1 MAAYRT
7 KIIDYDYKER
17 VAVYRRSIEYGN
29 KTEICSDTET
39 GHRQKYAEMSE
50 TKQKESDNRR
60 VRYYRKIEHD
70 LIEIAL
76 MNPDLCT
83 AVTLTF
89 RDSVTSYN
97 YAVGAWESFLKR
109 LRHSVD
115 MPLKYICVWEYQK
128 ARSKKEGIE
137 NGGVFHFHAIMNIG
151 YFEHSVLEKVW
162 GNGYVWIDQLEYDK
176 KREKAVKYAMKYIV
190 KELTKRIEAGEDER
204 GERFYF
210 TSNNLRKPQEKVV
223 KEQLNLDDLIVEH
236 MENMI
241 KDGSYEIKNARGKAI
256 NCVEYIEYR
265 K

>member
-1 MAAYRT
+1 MATYRT
-7 KIIDYDYKER
+7 KITNYDYKER
-17 VAVYRRSIEYGN
+17 VAVYNRSIEYDGTKN
-29 KTEICSDTET
+29 FSSEGTR
-39 GHRQKYAEMSE
+39 HRQKYVDMSE
-50 TKQKESDNRR
+50 SKQAESDARR
-60 VRYYRKIEHD
+60 LRYYKKKVHD

-97 YAVGAWESFLKR
+97 YAVGEWELFLKR
-109 LRHSVD
+109 LRHNID
-115 MPLKYICVWEYQK
+115 MPLKYVCVWEYQK

-137 NGGVFHFHAIMNIG
+137 NGGVFHFHALMNIG

-162 GNGYVWIDQLEYDK
+162 GNGYVWIDQLEHDK
-176 KREKAVKYAMKYIV
+176 KREKAVKYATKYIV

-210 TSNNLRKPQEKVV
+210 TSNNLRKPKEKVV
-223 KEQLNLDDLIVEH
+223 KERLNLDDLIVEH
-236 MENMI
+236 LENMI
-241 KDGSYEIKNARGKAI
+241 KDGCYEIKDNRGKTI
-256 NCVEYIEYR
+256 NRVEYIEYR

>member
-1 MAAYRT
+1 MAEYKT
-7 KIIDYDYKER
+7 KITDYDYKER
-17 VAVYRRSIEYGN
+17 VAVYRRSIEYDDG
-29 KTEICSDTET
+29 TENFSSEGT
-39 GHRQKYAEMSE
+39 GHRQKYVNMSE
-50 TKQKESDNRR
+50 SKRAESDARR
-60 VRYYRKIEHD
+60 LRYYKKKVHD

-83 AVTLTF
+83 AMTLTF

-109 LRHSVD
+109 LRHFVD

-128 ARSKKEGIE
+128 ERSKKEGIKK
-137 NGGVFHFHAIMNIG
+137 GGVFHFHAIMNIG

-162 GNGYVWIDQLEYDK
+162 GNGYVWIDQLEHDK

-210 TSNNLRKPQEKVV
+210 TSNNLRKPKEKVV
-223 KEQLNLDDLIVEH
+223 KERLNLDDLIVEH
-236 MENMI
+236 LENMI
-241 KDGSYEIKNARGKAI
+241 KDGCYEIKDNRGKTI
-256 NCVEYIEYR
+256 NRVEYIEY
-265 K
+265 KK